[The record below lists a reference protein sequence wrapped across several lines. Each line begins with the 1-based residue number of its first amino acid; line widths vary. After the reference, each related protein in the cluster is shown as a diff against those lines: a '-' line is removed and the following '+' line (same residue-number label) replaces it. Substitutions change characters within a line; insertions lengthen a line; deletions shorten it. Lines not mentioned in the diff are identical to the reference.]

1 MVKFVSTMIKKC
13 RTIVDANVFV
23 TIVRNDWKDT
33 RYLTIWL
40 AARDKNEGK
49 ATEWYKI
56 NF

>member
-1 MVKFVSTMIKKC
+1 MVKFVSTMIKKW
-13 RTIVDANVFV
+13 TIVDANVFV
-23 TIVRNDWKDT
+23 TIVRNDWKNT